1 MDKQIIDQLIKQGR
15 DFMKMP
21 TEDPEFHSDQDL
33 KLPQPPLVKAAMR
46 KEAIDLPINFETLTI
61 ESDFLKIINSRKS
74 DRMFSKETV
83 SLVELSYLLWCTQG
97 IKEIRGQNYATIR
110 TVPCGGARHQ
120 FECYM
125 AIQQVVGLTDGL
137 YHYLP
142 MTHQI
147 ELISILEDLNTFIS
161 EALGGQAW
169 ASRANIN
176 FFYSVV
182 AYRCEWRYGIYAHRV
197 ALMDVGHI
205 SENLYLA
212 LKSIGLGGCGVGYI
226 NQAILDKAFEL
237 DGTDEFMIYAF
248 PSGAIIYDPKTP
260 NKDPYALIR
269 KKD

>member
-1 MDKQIIDQLIKQGR
+1 MNKQSIDQLITQGR

-21 TEDPEFHSDQDL
+21 IEDPEYRSDQDL
-33 KLPQPPLVKAAMR
+33 KYPQPPLIKAAMR
-46 KEAIDLPINFETLTI
+46 DKAIDLPIDFESLSI
-61 ESDFLKIINSRKS
+61 EHDFLKIINGRKS
-74 DRMFSKETV
+74 DRLFSKAQL
-83 SLVELSYLLWCTQG
+83 SLLELSYLLWCTQG

-125 AIQQVVGLTDGL
+125 AIQWVDGLTDGL

-142 MTHQI
+142 LTHQI
-147 ELISILEDLNTFIS
+147 ELISVLEHLPAFID

-169 ASRANIN
+169 ANKANIN

-212 LKSIGLGGCGVGYI
+212 AQSIHLGGCGVGYI
-226 NQAILDKAFEL
+226 NQAVLDHAFEL
-237 DGTDEFMIYAF
+237 DGKEEFMIYAF
-248 PSGAIIYDPKTP
+248 PVGAILADPKSQD
-260 NKDPYALIR
+260 KDPYALIR
-269 KKD
+269 KKV